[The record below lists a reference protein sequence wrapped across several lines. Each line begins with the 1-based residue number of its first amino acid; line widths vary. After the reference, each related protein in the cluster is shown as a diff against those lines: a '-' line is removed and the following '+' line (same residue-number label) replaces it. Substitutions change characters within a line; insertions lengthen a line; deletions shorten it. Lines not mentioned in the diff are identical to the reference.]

1 MKRTLTAF
9 ALALLAV
16 CAGAAAAGAGVFS
29 AREDVRVAQTA
40 VYGDASAANGVTVT
54 TVTQYADERFWE
66 TVCTPGDDF
75 SCAARYSFS
84 QTGETAE
91 PRGSSE
97 FLRLSTGLRLGL
109 DNDVQGGI
117 SDAYRDLFEETAP
130 GTESERVVRLADY
143 YDYYPI
149 SVSFSLGGVSGEYGE
164 EALRRDAALGEREA
178 AFLEALN
185 IYFRIPV
192 LEEETV
198 RISIGKDARGNVAS
212 TGSASTDA
220 DNYAMTCLSAV
231 RDGVCWFAF
240 DAHTFEGKLADT
252 SLLPGGFGV
261 YRLTFAEDGEGG
273 LAFGPVETLCS
284 LDPEDFVLGLTL
296 SEDGS
301 RLLVHEDSGGDYRIL
316 AVDTKTG
323 ETRQDERL
331 PDFFESSWLNLREGD
346 GFFAVWTGLSRLAV
360 VETAPDGSFRF
371 ALDAALYPDPENP
384 LFSMAGDSLSLAFDG
399 ERLAVSGPLAGAY
412 SHVKTADFFAAVYE
426 GDGLRYYGEYESN
439 LRTEKEREE
448 GEGLCGMAEVRAA
461 WGE

>member
-9 ALALLAV
+9 ALVFLAV

-40 VYGDASAANGVTVT
+40 VYGDASAANGLTVT
-54 TVTQYADERFWE
+54 AVTQYADERFWE

-91 PRGSSE
+91 PREPSE
-97 FLRLSTGLRLGL
+97 YLRLSTGLRLGL

-149 SVSFSLGGVSGEYGE
+149 SVSFSLGGVSDEYGE
-164 EALRRDAALGEREA
+164 EALRHDALGEREG

-185 IYFRIPV
+185 AYFRIPV

-198 RISIGKDARGNVAS
+198 RISIGKDTRGNVAS
-212 TGSASTDA
+212 TGSGSTDA
-220 DNYAMTCLSAV
+220 DSYAMTCLSAV

-240 DAHTFEGKLADT
+240 DAHTFEGKLVDT

-261 YRLTFAEDGEGG
+261 YRLTFAPDGEGG

-284 LDPEDFVLGLTL
+284 LDPEDSVLGLTL
-296 SEDGS
+296 SGDGS

-346 GFFAVWTGLSRLAV
+346 GVLAVWTGLSRLAV

-384 LFSMAGDSLSLAFDG
+384 LFSMADSTLSLAFDG
-399 ERLAVSGPLAGAY
+399 ERLAVSGPLTGAY
-412 SHVKTADFFAAVYE
+412 SHVKTADFFVAVYE
-426 GDGLRYYGEYESN
+426 GDGLKYYGEYASG
-439 LRTEKEREE
+439 LRTEQEREK
-448 GEGLCGMAEVRAA
+448 GEGMCGMEEIRAD
-461 WGE
+461 WG